1 MQGHSKS
8 SRDIS
13 VWDVCRAPHSATK
26 KDREH
31 RRGQRQRLLA
41 KLTPSTDRVTD
52 IRRAWSSVDA
62 SCRVVSNRD
71 RPHIIPNRAPPL
83 IACGLSY
90 AGQHARGALSSSRA
104 LDHGLPQATDIP
116 AAPLSTVPPSVHP
129 FVGERLGSERRDAFS
144 CPRTIRLRTEQ
155 TPGPLDPSSPCCR
168 CDVGGR
174 DPRQCKALASSLA
187 RCLRICRCIRQFRRA
202 LTGWLRPCGWLAAN
216 NDTRTCPLHSL
227 WRLMMA
233 FAGCDAGARKV
244 APGASLPLSPMLQA
258 SWELVL
264 NGQTTRMSRYLPC
277 RKHKFSS
284 PPDMAA
290 RGQGVRATGLAR
302 GRSGPLHPPVVR
314 PWCERRAPGF
324 PAGGIIGQTNA
335 NRCRLSEPGR
345 LLHRRLY
352 VHYIVHRMS
361 AVCWFWLD
369 DLDR

>member
-104 LDHGLPQATDIP
+104 LDHGFPQATDIP

-129 FVGERLGSERRDAFS
+129 FAGERLGSERRDAFS

-216 NDTRTCPLHSL
+216 NDTRTCPHHSL

-244 APGASLPLSPMLQA
+244 APGASLPLSPTLQ
-258 SWELVL
+258 V
-264 NGQTTRMSRYLPC
+264 
-277 RKHKFSS
+277 
-284 PPDMAA
+284 
-290 RGQGVRATGLAR
+290 
-302 GRSGPLHPPVVR
+302 GR
-314 PWCERRAPGF
+314 
-324 PAGGIIGQTNA
+324 
-335 NRCRLSEPGR
+335 
-345 LLHRRLY
+345 
-352 VHYIVHRMS
+352 
-361 AVCWFWLD
+361 
-369 DLDR
+369 